1 MSTLELENIK
11 HPDNSGNNIEL
22 AADGTIGGISITG
35 NVGIGTAS
43 PEKKLHVKYD
53 GTGGVKFESTQ
64 WNIVDINSDS
74 DDNGSNDDTI
84 LRFTNGSNNAVRGE
98 IRFDESSNTFELGH
112 GDNQN
117 HIAIASGG
125 NVGIGTHGPTGKLQV
140 YNGSAGHWT
149 TTGTDSRNMR
159 EKKWLRKLGSSATH
173 DVAIVDK
180 TSEGGSNLGSFTF
193 TYTYRSMYG
202 FNGNGGGHGQ
212 SMISGRCHAST
223 GVWYFDTPTSTLQ
236 GDSPFPVLS
245 CTDNGNNTATIKIT
259 NPSSTHTMGEL
270 SLIVFDCSIASPT
283 Y

>member
-22 AADGTIGGISITG
+22 AADGSVG
-35 NVGIGTAS
+35 NLNLSGNMGIGTNS
-43 PEKKLHVKYD
+43 PDSQLHVHGV
-53 GTGGVKFESTQ
+53 GTVLS
-64 WNIVDINSDS
+64 SDS
-74 DDNGSNDDTI
+74 YFIAQIQTDRNDDGSNDDGI
-84 LRFTNGSNNAVRGE
+84 LQFVNGSAKTVKGE
-98 IRFDESSNTFELGH
+98 IRFDESSNTLELGH

-125 NVGIGTHGPTGKLQV
+125 NVGIGTHAPTGKLQV

-149 TTGTDSRNMR
+149 TTGTDGRNMR

-180 TSEGGSNLGSFTF
+180 TSEGGSSLGGFTF

-212 SMISGRCHAST
+212 LMISGRCHAST

-259 NPSSTHTMGEL
+259 NPSSTHSMGEL
-270 SLIVFDCSIASPT
+270 NLIVHDCSIASPT